1 MPLMNEILSYY
12 ITWIF
17 YICSEDPV
25 IVMTVLD
32 YYVWLSYLDVF
43 TGMQNQWVI
52 ASPDVCAEML

>member
-1 MPLMNEILSYY
+1 MKYYLTILPEY
-12 ITWIF
+12 F
-17 YICSEDPV
+17 ICSEDPV

-52 ASPDVCAEML
+52 ASPDVCAEIL